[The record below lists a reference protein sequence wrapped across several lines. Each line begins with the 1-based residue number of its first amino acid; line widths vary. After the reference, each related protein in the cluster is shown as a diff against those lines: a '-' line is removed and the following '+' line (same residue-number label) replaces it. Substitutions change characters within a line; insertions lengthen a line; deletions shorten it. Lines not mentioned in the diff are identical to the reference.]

1 MELQEK
7 KLSSERVF
15 EGKLLKVRVDR
26 VKLPDGSESIREV
39 VDHPGAVL
47 ILPVI
52 DGEIV
57 FVEQYRYPIERVLL
71 ELPAGKLDSGETPE
85 ECAKRELEEETG
97 YVAGRL
103 VSLGKVY
110 TTPGFSTEVI
120 HLFLALDLV
129 KGKQN
134 TDFDEFIVVKRIPEG
149 EVLKLLREGGIEDAK
164 TICALFRYFLLK
176 GVIR

>member
-1 MELQEK
+1 MDLREERLT
-7 KLSSERVF
+7 SERVF

-71 ELPAGKLDSGETPE
+71 ELPAGKLDPGESPE
-85 ECAKRELEEETG
+85 ECAKRELKEETG

>member
-1 MELQEK
+1 LDLREERLT
-7 KLSSERVF
+7 SERVF

-26 VKLPDGSESIREV
+26 VKLPSGMESTREV

-47 ILPVI
+47 ILPLI

-71 ELPAGKLDSGETPE
+71 ELPAGKLDPGESPE
-85 ECAKRELEEETG
+85 ECAKRELKEETG

-103 VSLGKVY
+103 VPLGKVY

-120 HLFLALDLV
+120 HLFLALDLL
-129 KGKQN
+129 KDEQK
-134 TDFDEFIVVKRIPEG
+134 TDFDEFVLVKRIPEG
-149 EVLKLLREGGIEDAK
+149 EALKMLREGAIEDAK
-164 TICALFRYFLLK
+164 TICALARYFLLK
-176 GVIR
+176 GVIG

>member
-1 MELQEK
+1 LELQEK

>member
-1 MELQEK
+1 MDLREERLT
-7 KLSSERVF
+7 SERVF